1 MPTLGNT
8 PRPAYVYDTETDTWV
23 PVGVGAHTHDT
34 LYINQNVID
43 AKGDLL
49 AGTADNS
56 YGRLPLGANGTVL
69 VSDPSTS
76 TGLAWQPYAAQFAA
90 GKNAAINGG
99 FDIWQRGTT
108 FAGNGAFAASYTAD
122 RWQVYRGGG
131 SGISTA
137 TRIASDLSGF
147 RYFIRVQR
155 PAGDTTTTY
164 LGLWQS
170 LETANSQPYAGK
182 TITLSFYARA
192 GSGMTNSFGL
202 GVALYSGT
210 GIDEPWYSHTGS
222 TTVASSNFVLTT
234 TGGIINGWQRFSIT
248 GNVPSNSN
256 ELGIT
261 FGYNPTV
268 STASSTDYYDV
279 TGVQL
284 EIGSVATPFSRAG
297 GTIQGEL
304 AACQRYYYRH
314 VIGSMQPVSLAF
326 YWSANQL
333 QTTIPFP
340 VTMRSAPTLDAT
352 SGTSFYRVGRNST
365 SNDLN
370 GFALSISSPQAADI
384 YNTGQASGTAG
395 WAGTLYTINAASY
408 IGFASEL

>member
-1 MPTLGNT
+1 MSRVRDLASILTASSSMAT
-8 PRPAYVYDTETDTWV
+8 DTEV
-23 PVGVGAHTHDT
+23 SAVSAQIPV
-34 LYINQNVID
+34 NV
-43 AKGDLL
+43 
-49 AGTADNS
+49 S
-56 YGRLPLGANGTVL
+56 
-69 VSDPSTS
+69 
-76 TGLAWQPYAAQFAA
+76 
-90 GKNAAINGG
+90 GKNAAINGA

-137 TRIASDLSGF
+137 TRIASDLPGF

-170 LETANSQPYAGK
+170 LETANSYAYAGK
-182 TITLSFYARA
+182 TVTLSFYARA

-210 GIDEPWYSHTGS
+210 GIDEPWYTHTGS

-234 TGGIINGWQRFSIT
+234 TGGIVNGWQRFSVT

-261 FGYNPTV
+261 FSYTPTA
-268 STASSTDYYDV
+268 STASSTDYYEV

-297 GTIQGEL
+297 GTLPGEL
-304 AACQRYYYRH
+304 AACQRYYWRTSTGGTYK
-314 VIGSMQPVSLAF
+314 GFGFGMGFS
-326 YWSANQL
+326 
-333 QTTIPFP
+333 TTQARCMIQFP
-340 VTMRSAPTLDAT
+340 QTMRTTPAGVEYGGAIAVMDSVTGYLSTGMSIDGNVMTPQSAYVNV
-352 SGTSFYRVGRNST
+352 SV
-365 SNDLN
+365 
-370 GFALSISSPQAADI
+370 
-384 YNTGQASGTAG
+384 ASGLTQYRPYF
-395 WAGTLYTINAASY
+395 LYSMADANAY
-408 IGFASEL
+408 VGFSAEL